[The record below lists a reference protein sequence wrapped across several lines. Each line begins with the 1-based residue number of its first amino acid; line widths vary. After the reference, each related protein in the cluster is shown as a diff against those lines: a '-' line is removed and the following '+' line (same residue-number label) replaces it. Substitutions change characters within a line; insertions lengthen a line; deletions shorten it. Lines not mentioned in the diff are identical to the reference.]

1 MLTPTPWDV
10 RIVNATDLSVVAYC
24 PEWES
29 AEFADSILEQGHGS
43 LTFDYD
49 SAWVSSFHTAN
60 SKYPWE
66 GNYAIQILRA
76 GTVAYT
82 FIIEEAEVEYAGDRR
97 RVAIGGRGLAAC
109 LEWGIVLPEGFNE
122 ANSDPDDDSNYEL
135 RMSRGFG
142 KVFDTE
148 EELDA
153 GTYTVDNPKYPAQ
166 PGGAFVFLFNE
177 ADTGNAQTWTNYTQ
191 NSSSRNGSG
200 VTWPLSLDSSMSHTN
215 DANGNSW
222 SDNTKYAQVDVTH
235 LITSI
240 TSGMTMFEVLSECC
254 TLQANAQWTVSP
266 TGVISIGN
274 SLGTD
279 RSGTIMLSVP
289 QATKTANQLNS
300 RDVRSRLYGSNGFKF
315 EAATDSSANT
325 LVGRREGFIDAD
337 QAKGEYVADEAKY
350 ALEKIKDALDEFTF
364 DYVETD
370 ATRAFVD
377 FQVGDS
383 VNIEYKPG
391 LVQNRQISGLGASIN
406 SDGVQIQVVVGDI
419 VKNAIV
425 KLQRKLENDSFTAE
439 VTSRASKYAKKD
451 KNKTTIPLPPRN
463 FTATP
468 FREGEVRGCKFNWDR
483 PLGEEETIAG
493 FKVECWNAS
502 NTSKKFDTYVEI
514 DRSTVGHEVD
524 ITGLGTKGGTYKA
537 RIKSVGK
544 SGNDSEWIPAAL
556 LTFTMTESG
565 EGGASDPHKPPQ
577 ITGLSLFPMLN
588 AVIVKFTDFA
598 GNTGDNSV
606 TYSANRGKY
615 EVQISNASGGFNATS
630 GNTWTTTV
638 GTDTSGE
645 TGAAC
650 KQFFVTGGGGY
661 VCGGLKSGDDPGTT
675 HYVRVRCINWDG
687 TEGDWSS
694 VGNVVLNKDDES
706 QVGVLIGKDTI
717 AASHIA
723 SHTITAVE
731 IAAGAITANEI
742 DADQVITSAIK
753 MPQPPGANNAG
764 EVLDGSPGSELTF
777 NIDKDGN
784 MWWGNYDTFADADSR
799 TPISGT
805 VGGDDV
811 ANKIKADGSQTEFGT
826 PNAFMAYGTYFGVTG
841 LWSTGLRVAGTTKL
855 YGTLTAGSTDNFKVD
870 STGQVFF
877 GSTTS
882 TEGRIRIKPSSTNY
896 AFTGSAI
903 EFVQTEGQ
911 TGSDGWLQ
919 GGTFTMTDPVNVSVT
934 GISMG
939 SGSAGTTYLGVYDP
953 SSTTTFSIV
962 LNSPSKPISFKS
974 SGGITIHNDASAQS
988 TTANRLSA
996 YGGDLYWGDGSTATQ
1011 LNGGGSGSGNSWYF
1025 KVQGDSGEEIAEA
1038 ANDFIDLQYPTAS
1051 AQKGIEISRSGNVA
1065 TISHHVANYT
1075 GSNMNASSGAPYM
1088 IWGIDSGYSW
1098 KTTVSAMITY
1108 LTGLGNSGLMTQSGV
1123 YSTASLAN
1131 YTLTGNVSTVAHQG
1145 SYASSSNNSNQ
1156 DFIQDIF
1163 LDSHGHI
1170 TGFQVATASGGSS
1183 GLTSITA
1190 DTNWGLSFTGSPAVN
1205 AGITFWNMSGGTPTA
1220 SSQIAYSGSYGKPMT
1235 ASAYVYVNACMGS
1248 NLALGSTTGGSYW
1261 VQFTWGKLEYL
1272 TSTQAVKQHITTVPG
1287 ADALARVKA
1296 LRPVNFYYNDKVE
1309 PDNPMS
1315 QLEKKRGFIAEEV
1328 AAVDHSLGAY
1338 GWLDDDGK
1346 PINPEEHGKTL
1357 DDAVPTIYGVEAI
1370 LADVVAAL
1378 QQMESRIAALEG

>member
-10 RIVNATDLSVVAYC
+10 RIVDASDLSVVAYV
-24 PEWES
+24 PQWE
-29 AEFADSILEQGHGS
+29 AVEFADSILEQGHGS

-49 SAWVSSFHTAN
+49 SDWVTSFHTAN

-66 GNYAIQILRA
+66 GNYGIQVLRA

-82 FIIEEAEVEYAGDRR
+82 FLIEEAEVEYAGDRR

-109 LEWGIVLPEGFNE
+109 LEWAIVLPEGFDE
-122 ANSDPDDDSNYEL
+122 SAANPDDDTNYQL
-135 RMSRGFG
+135 RMARGFG

-153 GTYTVDNPKYPAQ
+153 GTYTIDNPKWPAQ

-177 ADTGNAQTWTNYTQ
+177 ADTGNAQTWANYTQ
-191 NSSSRNGSG
+191 NSASRNGAG
-200 VTWPLSLDSSMSHTN
+200 VTWPLSLDSNMSHTN
-215 DANGNSW
+215 DANNNSW

-240 TSGMTMFEVLSECC
+240 TSGMTMFEALSECC
-254 TLQANAQWTVSP
+254 TLQANAQWVVSP
-266 TGVISIGN
+266 TGVISIAN

-279 RSGTIMLSVP
+279 RSSSVLLSVP
-289 QATKTANQLNS
+289 QATRTANQLNS
-300 RDVRSRLYGSNGFKF
+300 RDVRSRLYGSNGYLF

-325 LVGRREGFIDAD
+325 LVGRREGFINAD
-337 QAKGEYVADEAKY
+337 QAKGEYVVDEAKY

-406 SDGVQIQVVVGDI
+406 ADGVQIQVVVGDI

-425 KLQRKLENDSFTAE
+425 KLQRKIENDSFTAE
-439 VTSRASKYAKKD
+439 VTSRAAKYSKLD
-451 KNKTTIPLPPRN
+451 KNKSTPMPPRN

-483 PLGEEETIAG
+483 PLGEEDTIAG
-493 FKVECWNAS
+493 FKVEVHLAS
-502 NTSKKFDTYVEI
+502 NTSKKFDAYVEI
-514 DRSTVGHEVD
+514 DRTTVGHEVD

-544 SGNDSEWIPAAL
+544 NGNDSDWIPAAY

-565 EGGASDPHKPPQ
+565 EGGATDPHKPPQ

-615 EVQISNASGGFNATS
+615 EVQISNATGGFNETT

-661 VCGGLKSGDDPGTT
+661 VCGGLTSGDDPGTT

-723 SHTITAVE
+723 SHTITANE

-742 DADQVITSAIK
+742 DVDQVLTSAVR
-753 MPQPPGANNAG
+753 MPQPASASNA
-764 EVLDGSPGSELTF
+764 DGSSYPGGSAMTF

-784 MWWGNYDTFADADSR
+784 MWWGDFDTYAKALTGELR
-799 TPISGT
+799 SGGAAST
-805 VGGDDV
+805 NNWQTRIKDD
-811 ANKIKADGSQTEFGT
+811 GTE
-826 PNAFMAYGTYFGVTG
+826 
-841 LWSTGLRVAGTTKL
+841 
-855 YGTLTAGSTDNFKVD
+855 
-870 STGQVFF
+870 VFF
-877 GSTTS
+877 GDKANGNYFHYDTNTFQFALGSGNNNGYFS
-882 TEGRIRIKPSSTNY
+882 AGNIAASHNLFAFGASAPYMYMSGVSDSGFGLNGQSLSWGSSSSNLDYYGSIKGGLYSSL
-896 AFTGSAI
+896 GSNWRG
-903 EFVQTEGQ
+903 V
-911 TGSDGWLQ
+911 W
-919 GGTFTMTDPVNVSVT
+919 
-934 GISMG
+934 MG
-939 SGSAGTTYLGVYDP
+939 SGDNFYRACVSADDN
-953 SSTTTFSIV
+953 I
-962 LNSPSKPISFKS
+962 PILV
-974 SGGITIHNDASAQS
+974 NA
-988 TTANRLSA
+988 
-996 YGGDLYWGDGSTATQ
+996 
-1011 LNGGGSGSGNSWYF
+1011 GGSGQSIMLNANDNIYLWPGASGVVSLSRPIYLTSSTPSNPANHLYNDGGTLKWDGAAIGGSGGNSWYF
-1025 KVQGDSGEEIAEA
+1025 KVQGDTGEEIAEA
-1038 ANDFIDLQYPTAS
+1038 SSDFIDLQYPTAS

-1065 TISHHVANYT
+1065 TISHHVKNYT
-1075 GSNMNASSGAPYM
+1075 GSNLNGASGAPYM
-1088 IWGIDSGYSW
+1088 IWGIESGYSY

-1108 LTGLGNSGLMTQSGV
+1108 MTGLGGSGLMTQTGV
-1123 YSTASLAN
+1123 LNTASLVN
-1131 YTLTGNVSTVAHQG
+1131 YTTTANIPTAAHQG
-1145 SYASSSNNSNQ
+1145 SYGSSSNNSGQ

-1163 LDSHGHI
+1163 VDSQGHI
-1170 TGFQVATASGGSS
+1170 TGVGVATASGSS

-1205 AGITFWNMSGGTPTA
+1205 AGVTFWNMQGGTPTA
-1220 SSQIAYSGSYGKPMT
+1220 SSQIAYSGSYGRPMI

-1248 NLALGSTTGGSYW
+1248 NLSLGSTTGGSYW
-1261 VQFTWGKLEYL
+1261 VRFTWGKLEYL

-1287 ADALARVKA
+1287 AEALARVKA

-1357 DDAVPTIYGVEAI
+1357 DDAVPTIYEVEAI